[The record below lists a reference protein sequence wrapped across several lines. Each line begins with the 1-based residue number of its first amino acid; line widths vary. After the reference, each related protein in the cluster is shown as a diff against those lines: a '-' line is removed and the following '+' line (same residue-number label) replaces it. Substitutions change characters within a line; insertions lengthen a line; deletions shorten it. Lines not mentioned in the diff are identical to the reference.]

1 MKIGFIV
8 GKNNEICHNKELK
21 KLTPKK
27 YLVDCYDNGWKKN
40 TLQIDVAIAMTIK
53 TRFTGITIDIIL
65 PNEISLARLKKNDIN
80 YVMGYDYVSTLIQEP
95 YVKKFVD
102 NPQKLLDIYK
112 NSDSKIYPPYSHQ
125 DFIWNKKK
133 YLTKFKRANIPINP
147 TIFIKGTVSIPKLL
161 AQISS
166 YKWPEFIV
174 KPIGGCEG
182 RGCGFFILKDI
193 LAEPTKLIDY
203 FTEESETYDEYLV
216 QRLTE
221 GFKKYGEV
229 KSFWI
234 GGEFCYAINTK
245 EVPWGDSVTKPETDE
260 KVLEKCKEIGSKVI
274 KTIPKSKFNGKT
286 STPVMTR
293 IDMVC
298 CLDNKPKKS
307 YAYYLNEIEEGGI
320 AGTYTNAKGI
330 NYPIV
335 EVLADAY
342 VRKANELLK

>member
-21 KLTPKK
+21 KITPKK

-53 TRFTGITIDIIL
+53 SRFTGITIDIIL
-65 PNEISLARLKKNDIN
+65 PNEISLERLKKNDIN

-161 AQISS
+161 AQIAS
-166 YKWPEFIV
+166 YKWSEFIV

-182 RGCGFFILKDI
+182 RGCGFFILQDI

-203 FTEESETYDEYLV
+203 FTEESETYEEYLV

-274 KTIPKSKFNGKT
+274 KAIPKSKFNGKT

>member
-1 MKIGFIV
+1 M
-8 GKNNEICHNKELK
+8 
-21 KLTPKK
+21 
-27 YLVDCYDNGWKKN
+27 
-40 TLQIDVAIAMTIK
+40 
-53 TRFTGITIDIIL
+53 
-65 PNEISLARLKKNDIN
+65 
-80 YVMGYDYVSTLIQEP
+80 
-95 YVKKFVD
+95 
-102 NPQKLLDIYK
+102 
-112 NSDSKIYPPYSHQ
+112 
-125 DFIWNKKK
+125 
-133 YLTKFKRANIPINP
+133 
-147 TIFIKGTVSIPKLL
+147 
-161 AQISS
+161 AQIAS
-166 YKWPEFIV
+166 YKWSEFIV